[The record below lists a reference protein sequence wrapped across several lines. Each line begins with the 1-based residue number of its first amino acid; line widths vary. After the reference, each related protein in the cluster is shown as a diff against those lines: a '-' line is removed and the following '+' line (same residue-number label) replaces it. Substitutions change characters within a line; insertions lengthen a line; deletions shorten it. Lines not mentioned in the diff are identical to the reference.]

1 MLFRDLALEWLA
13 GKKSYVKESTY
24 ALYQYEIENYLL
36 PALGHMCIAD
46 LNEQFLQEAVLNW
59 QNESG
64 GSRRAMKKS
73 TVQNLVILLK
83 QIARYAMKKDY
94 IKQSK
99 IDIRYAPQK
108 SIQCSRKILEEE
120 EQLRLISAVLADL
133 TPETLGILLCIN
145 SGLRIG
151 ELCALKWSDVN
162 ISERIL
168 HVTKTMQRIYLKNSN
183 PKSYVVITGPKTE
196 SSVRD
201 IPLSEKM
208 CELIAEVGDMNPQ
221 HYILTNS
228 ERYIEPRT
236 YRKHY
241 NVFLHMQGISH
252 IKFHSL
258 RHTFATKCIESGAD
272 YRVVSEILGHSTINT
287 TLNMYV
293 HPQMSQKRKCIESIC
308 WRRTNESQI

>member
-1 MLFRDLALEWLA
+1 MLFRDLAMEWLA
-13 GKKSYVKESTY
+13 EKRNYVKESTY
-24 ALYQYEIENYLL
+24 ALYQYEVEKYLL
-36 PALGHMCIAD
+36 PGLGHLSVAEI
-46 LNEQFLQEAVLNW
+46 NEQVLQEAVLNW
-59 QNESG
+59 QNRNG
-64 GSRRAMKKS
+64 GTGRVKKKS
-73 TVQNLVILLK
+73 TTQNLIILLK
-83 QIARYAMKKDY
+83 QITKYAMKKEY

-99 IDIRYAPQK
+99 IDIRCAPQK
-108 SIQCSRKILEEE
+108 SIQSSRKILEET
-120 EQLRLISAVLADL
+120 EQLRLISAALADL

-162 ISERIL
+162 TNEQVI
-168 HVTKTMQRIYLKNSN
+168 HVTKTMQRIYLKDSS
-183 PKSYVVITGPKTE
+183 PRSYVVITSPKTE

-201 IPLSEKM
+201 IPLSQKM
-208 CELIAEVGDMNPQ
+208 CELIAEVADMNPQ

-228 ERYIEPRT
+228 DQYIEPRT

-241 NVFLHMQGISH
+241 DVFLNMQGIRH

-272 YRVVSEILGHSTINT
+272 YKVVSEILGHSTINT

-308 WRRTNESQI
+308 WK